1 MRAGTVVL
9 AVSVLLV
16 TCAVAHAQDQQ
27 SSQTQAAPKSKPL
40 RITFYPLL
48 VRAPLFGAS
57 VDVPQVPGGGG
68 EGGDQSGSTDYS
80 FNAAYMAGFAIEAPR
95 WFAEA
100 NGLWAALSASHSLP
114 LTTVNSDFYFFSARG
129 GIRMFRNVSG
139 TVGVRRVSVG
149 LDVQLT
155 PPVATPASG
164 SLRGSVKPGLWDP
177 LLGLDWRASAG
188 DRWTFN
194 AFFQGGGF
202 GVGADVDLEGDF
214 YADWHVA
221 RHFDVRLGYT
231 ALYYKLTI
239 DGVNIGSL
247 QRTLV
252 TKQTLQGPAIGFGIV
267 F

>member
-1 MRAGTVVL
+1 MTMLVATSTIARAE
-9 AVSVLLV
+9 
-16 TCAVAHAQDQQ
+16 DQQ
-27 SSQTQAAPKSKPL
+27 SDQMQPVPNTRPL

-57 VDVPQVPGGGG
+57 VDAPQIPGGGGG
-68 EGGDQSGSTDYS
+68 EGGEQSGSTDYS

-114 LTTVNSDFYFFSARG
+114 LTTVDSDFYFFSARG
-129 GIRMFRNVSG
+129 GVRMFRNISG
-139 TVGVRRVSVG
+139 TVGLRHVSVG

-155 PPVATPASG
+155 PPVAAPAAAP
-164 SLRGSVKPGLWDP
+164 LRGSVKPAVWDP

-188 DRWTFN
+188 DRWTFD
-194 AFFQGGGF
+194 AVFQGGGF

-221 RHFDVRLGYT
+221 RHFDVRLGWT
-231 ALYYKLTI
+231 SIYYKLTI
-239 DGVNIGSL
+239 DAVSIGSF

-252 TKQTLQGPAIGFGIV
+252 TRQTLNGPAIGFGIV

>member
-1 MRAGTVVL
+1 MRVGVVALTVIVLVATSAIARAG
-9 AVSVLLV
+9 
-16 TCAVAHAQDQQ
+16 DQASGQ
-27 SSQTQAAPKSKPL
+27 MQAAPKAKPL

-57 VDVPQVPGGGG
+57 VDLPQMPGGGG

-95 WFAEA
+95 WFAEV
-100 NGLWAALSASHSLP
+100 NGVWAAVSASHSTP
-114 LTTVNSDFYFFSARG
+114 LTTVDSDFYFFTARG
-129 GIRMFRNVSG
+129 GVRVYRNLSG

-155 PPVATPASG
+155 PIATPTGAP
-164 SLRGSVKPGLWDP
+164 LRGSAKPGVWDP
-177 LLGLDWRASAG
+177 LLGLDWRASMG
-188 DRWTFN
+188 KSWTFD
-194 AFFQGGGF
+194 ALFQGGGF
-202 GVGADVDLEGDF
+202 GVGTDVDLEGDF

-231 ALYYKLTI
+231 AVYYKLTI
-239 DGVNIGSL
+239 EGVNIGAL

-252 TKQTLQGPAIGFGIV
+252 TRQTLQGPAIGFGIV